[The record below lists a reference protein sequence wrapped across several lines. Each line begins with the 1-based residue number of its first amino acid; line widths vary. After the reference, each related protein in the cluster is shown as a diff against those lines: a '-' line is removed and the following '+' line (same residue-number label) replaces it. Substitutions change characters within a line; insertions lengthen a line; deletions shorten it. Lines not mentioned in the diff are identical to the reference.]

1 MTREDKDKIARNA
14 ASTWCRCFCDGIV
27 KSTNTLCD
35 SNKEIMETCSKWH
48 DGYRTAMIALEDIN

>member
-1 MTREDKDKIARNA
+1 MTREEKDKIARNA

-35 SNKEIMETCSKWH
+35 SNK
-48 DGYRTAMIALEDIN
+48 